1 VCATGF
7 NSAHYLHALARAG
20 RENEAVEAK
29 AAIEAAVAATD
40 GDEERVWRRVGL
52 PLIEAA
58 LAFAPRDHAAAARL
72 LEPIAG
78 DLWQA
83 GGSDAQVDMFR
94 QTYLVSLI
102 ETGERSAAG
111 AFIAA
116 ALVVPG
122 TPPTPLQ
129 SHWRARF

>member
-1 VCATGF
+1 LF
-7 NSAHYLHALARAG
+7 LS
-20 RENEAVEAK
+20 
-29 AAIEAAVAATD
+29 
-40 GDEERVWRRVGL
+40 VGL
-52 PLIEAA
+52 PLIEAS
-58 LAFAPRDHAAAARL
+58 LAFARRDHAAAAGL
-72 LEPIAG
+72 LGPIAG

-111 AFIAA
+111 AFIDA